1 MIAEVEIE
9 KMGTILIISGKD
21 QILFM
26 LLMEEEGRVEPRMIS
41 SFQLSQTVW
50 WEIPVTNQ

>member
-1 MIAEVEIE
+1 MEIE